1 LNFLLEITLA
11 GVIIY
16 LSYILH
22 SQKKKHLNADSLK
35 TENLLLK
42 DQLTKKHLE
51 FTSRELNLNQTIE
64 NLQISF
70 TKEQEFLQEVKL
82 DLDSKEK
89 KLLLNISDLETK
101 LLDETENRKK
111 ILSQKK
117 SSEVRLGNIAETLAP
132 FLDQFDFD
140 PETCTFL
147 GKPIDYI
154 SFGEEE
160 ITIIEVKSGKSQL
173 NSKQRQI
180 RDQIKAGLIS
190 WKEIRIK

>member
-1 LNFLLEITLA
+1 MNFLLEIILF

-16 LSYILH
+16 LSYILY
-22 SQKKKHLNADSLK
+22 SKKKKYLNADSLK

-42 DQLTKKHLE
+42 NQLTKKDLE
-51 FTSRELNLNQTIE
+51 FNSRESNLTQTIE
-64 NLQISF
+64 KLQTSF
-70 TKEQEFLQEVKL
+70 AKEQEFLQEVKL

-101 LLDETENRKK
+101 LLDETESRKK

-180 RDQIKAGLIS
+180 RDQIKSGLVS